1 VKRDWPTEVD
11 MLSHALAIDSNFVW
25 AAIMLGY
32 AYSGQGLYDQAK
44 EVCLSLYKKRDQ
56 MPMQLK
62 IWINF
67 QYSEYF
73 ETPNEAIKNIRQLLK
88 IDDQMPNVYYNVGR
102 LYNRLYQY
110 DKAIPASEKCLEIYD
125 KWGIKPWWAPDYYY
139 LGQAYHET
147 GQYKKERELYKKAE
161 QDFPDDR
168 DIIYRQAIL
177 SLKEGDT
184 VEADRYIKKYI
195 FVCKDISYSEAVI
208 TTNLAAI
215 YSEADILD
223 KAERYYRQALVLEP
237 EIISRLNNLAYFLID
252 KDRNINEG
260 LEIVD
265 KALELSPDNY
275 ASLHGKG
282 WGLYKQ
288 GKYKEAQGFL
298 EKSWKIKPVYNH
310 ALYLHLE
317 EVKKALASQKNN

>member
-1 VKRDWPTEVD
+1 
-11 MLSHALAIDSNFVW
+11 
-25 AAIMLGY
+25 
-32 AYSGQGLYDQAK
+32 
-44 EVCLSLYKKRDQ
+44 

-62 IWINF
+62 IWTNAT
-67 QYSEYF
+67 YSYFF
-73 ETPNEAIKNIRQLLK
+73 ETPYETIKNIRQLLK
-88 IDDQMPNVYYNVGR
+88 IDDQIPNVYYFVGDQ
-102 LYNRLYQY
+102 YNRLYQY
-110 DKAIPASEKCLEIYD
+110 DKTIPELEKCLEIYN
-125 KWGIKPWWAPDYYY
+125 KWGIKPWWAPDYIF
-139 LGQAYHET
+139 LGLAYHKT
-147 GQYKKERELYKKAE
+147 GQYNKERELYKKAE

-168 DIIYRQAIL
+168 GIIYRQAVL

-184 VEADRYIKKYI
+184 AAADRYIKKYI
-195 FVCKDISYSEAVI
+195 FVCKDFSFSEAVI

-215 YSEADILD
+215 YSEADLLD

-237 EIISRLNNLAYFLID
+237 EIILRLNNLAYFLID

-260 LEIVD
+260 LELVD
-265 KALELSPDNY
+265 KAFELSPDNY

-288 GKYKEAQGFL
+288 GKYKEALGFL